1 MPSDPKSWTWAITS
15 ALMLAAIVLAIV
27 AVVRAYALMFGTF

>member
-1 MPSDPKSWTWAITS
+1 MPSDPKSWTWVITS

>member
-1 MPSDPKSWTWAITS
+1 MPPDPKSWSWLITT
-15 ALMLAAIVLAIV
+15 ALILAAIALAIV